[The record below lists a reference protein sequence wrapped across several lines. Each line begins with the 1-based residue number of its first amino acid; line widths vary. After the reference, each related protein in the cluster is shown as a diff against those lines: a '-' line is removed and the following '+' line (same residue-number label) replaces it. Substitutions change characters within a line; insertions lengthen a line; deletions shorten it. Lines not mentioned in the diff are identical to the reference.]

1 MAAIYVK
8 KEPVVDWIED
18 WMRPRVG
25 LDVTKKRKKLFLK
38 IILLSISN
46 DISVTFCRLYP
57 HKFWGQ
63 FCIYSERYG
72 FNFSNKDLTNV
83 VKFISVY
90 PITSLGIGSS

>member
-1 MAAIYVK
+1 MPGK
-8 KEPVVDWIED
+8 GTRCRLKW
-18 WMRPRVG
+18 G
-25 LDVTKKRKKLFLK
+25 LDEPQSRSGGLEKEKKIFLK

-46 DISVTFCRLYP
+46 ENSVGSCRLYP
-57 HKFWGQ
+57 HKFLGQ
-63 FCIYSERYG
+63 FCVYSEIYG